1 MNNRALRFCI
11 YFYLVSI
18 LFDGVFRKW
27 VFPLYST
34 PIMLLKQ
41 VVAILIILYGF
52 QYLSKSTIW
61 EKSFAL
67 LGVVVFCTSM
77 MFGHQNIL
85 VAFYGCLP
93 YWFGLTICFI
103 IGKALTYDDLLL
115 IGRIMMYATIA
126 NSILLILQFNS
137 PVTSFI
143 NYQSGS
149 VDNDIVGYSVSS
161 LEGGFRPSGLFV
173 YNSQNA
179 LFQMLS
185 LAFMLFFLF
194 LRPIASHRRLVIVSL
209 ILNFISLPF
218 TVSRTSV
225 FFQLG
230 LVVFFVLF
238 CMKNSQ
244 RKKLLLYIP
253 VGLVVVALALTI
265 PEVKTAVQTIAARFA
280 NASSAQFEGSTTW
293 SGTLKDVWYRNVVY
307 MVTAIIDPHTID
319 GDAVPFWGFGQGMST
334 QVGSRFLGITK
345 NSGFA
350 LAEWDGLRI
359 MCESGMILGWMIIF
373 VRVAYAFR
381 FIFRINEIRRSN
393 KLLALTFLFPFLV
406 SFYLLNNWG
415 NLFQSNISFLIGG
428 LFFAGMKYRIYNGD
442 NVAHDTK
449 E

>member
-1 MNNRALRFCI
+1 
-11 YFYLVSI
+11 
-18 LFDGVFRKW
+18 
-27 VFPLYST
+27 
-34 PIMLLKQ
+34 MLLKQ

-52 QYLSKSTIW
+52 QYLSKLTFW
-61 EKSFAL
+61 EKAFAI
-67 LGVVVFCTSM
+67 LGVIVFCTSM

-93 YWFGLTICFI
+93 YWFGLTVCFI
-103 IGKALTYDDLLL
+103 IGKAMTYNDLLI
-115 IGRIMMYATIA
+115 IGRIMMYATIV

-149 VDNDIVGYSVSS
+149 VDNDIVGYSVST

-185 LAFMLFFLF
+185 LAYILFFLF
-194 LRPIASHRRLVIVSL
+194 LRPIASNRRLVIASL

-230 LVVFFVLF
+230 LVAFFVLF
-238 CMKNSQ
+238 CMKNAQ

-253 VGLVVVALALTI
+253 IGLLIFGAALMI
-265 PEVKTAVQTIAARFA
+265 PEVNTAVHTIAARFA
-280 NASSAQFEGSTTW
+280 NASSAQFQGSTTW

-334 QVGSRFLGITK
+334 QVGARFLGITK

-381 FIFRINEIRRSN
+381 FIFKINEIRRTN
-393 KLLALTFLFPFLV
+393 KLFALSFLFPFLL

-415 NLFQSNISFLIGG
+415 NLFQSNFSFLIGG
-428 LFFAGMKYRIYNGD
+428 LFFAGMKFRVYNSD
-442 NVAHDTK
+442 KIVHEK
-449 E
+449 EE

>member
-1 MNNRALRFCI
+1 
-11 YFYLVSI
+11 
-18 LFDGVFRKW
+18 
-27 VFPLYST
+27 
-34 PIMLLKQ
+34 MLLKQ

-52 QYLSKSTIW
+52 QYLSKLTFW
-61 EKSFAL
+61 EKSFAI
-67 LGVVVFCTSM
+67 LGVIVFCTSM

-85 VAFYGCLP
+85 VAFYGCIP
-93 YWFGLTICFI
+93 YWFGLTVCFI
-103 IGKALTYDDLLL
+103 IGKAMTYNDLLI
-115 IGRIMMYATIA
+115 IGRIMMYATIV

-137 PVTSFI
+137 PVTSII

-149 VDNDIVGYSVSS
+149 VDNDIVGYSVST

-185 LAFMLFFLF
+185 LAYILFFLF
-194 LRPIASHRRLVIVSL
+194 LRPIASNRRLVIASL

-230 LVVFFVLF
+230 LVAFFVLF
-238 CMKNSQ
+238 CMKNAQ
-244 RKKLLLYIP
+244 RKKLLLYVPI
-253 VGLVVVALALTI
+253 GLLIFGAALMI
-265 PEVKTAVQTIAARFA
+265 PEVNTAVHTIAARFA
-280 NASSAQFEGSTTW
+280 NASSAQFQGSTTW

-334 QVGSRFLGITK
+334 QVGARFLGITK

-381 FIFRINEIRRSN
+381 FIFKINEIRRTN
-393 KLLALTFLFPFLV
+393 KLFALSFLFPFLL

-415 NLFQSNISFLIGG
+415 NLFQSNFSFLIGG
-428 LFFAGMKYRIYNGD
+428 LFFAGLKFRVYNSD
-442 NVAHDTK
+442 KIVHEK
-449 E
+449 EE